1 MSRKEDYQFIETDTN
16 ALVSKL
22 ISSYEQITGV
32 TVRPASSERL
42 FIQWIASVIVQE
54 RVMCNYTGNQ
64 NIPSRARGED
74 LDALGELFY
83 DKTRPAAQ
91 AARCTMRFHISE
103 AQPSAILIPAGT
115 RVTDKENTLIW
126 ETTADAYIP
135 IGETSVDVMVQC
147 QTPGIV
153 GNGYAPGQIDTLV
166 DVFPYYSHCEN
177 ITESDDGADAATDE
191 EYYEIMRDSEDA
203 YSTAGPE
210 GAYIYHTKKVS
221 TQIADVVVNSPSP
234 GQVNI
239 YILMADG
246 TIAGEEIKNA
256 VYEACN
262 NKYIRPL
269 TDYLVVADPETV
281 SYDIEL
287 TYYIPRDTALSA
299 SEIESAVN
307 AAVTEYVS
315 WQCAKLGRDINPS
328 YLLGL
333 LMRTGIKRVEMVSP
347 EYTPLRD
354 GRDNTVPQVA
364 SVGTITITNGGYEDE

>member
-32 TVRPASSERL
+32 TVRPASPERL

-91 AARCTMRFHISE
+91 AARCTMRFYISE

-135 IGETSVDVMVQC
+135 IGDTSVDVMIQC

-191 EYYEIMRDSEDA
+191 EYYELMRASEDA

-210 GAYIYHTKKVS
+210 GAYIYHAKKVS

>member
-1 MSRKEDYQFIETDTN
+1 MRTLTVPQAPKE
-16 ALVSKL
+16 L
-22 ISSYEQITGV
+22 
-32 TVRPASSERL
+32 
-42 FIQWIASVIVQE
+42 
-54 RVMCNYTGNQ
+54 
-64 NIPSRARGED
+64 
-74 LDALGELFY
+74 
-83 DKTRPAAQ
+83 
-91 AARCTMRFHISE
+91 
-103 AQPSAILIPAGT
+103 
-115 RVTDKENTLIW
+115 
-126 ETTADAYIP
+126 
-135 IGETSVDVMVQC
+135 
-147 QTPGIV
+147 
-153 GNGYAPGQIDTLV
+153 
-166 DVFPYYSHCEN
+166 
-177 ITESDDGADAATDE
+177 
-191 EYYEIMRDSEDA
+191 
-203 YSTAGPE
+203 
-210 GAYIYHTKKVS
+210 IYHAKVS